1 MIKTHN
7 RPLPPWV
14 LWAGVLVSGGLTTLL
29 FCYFD
34 WPRHIVVMLLA
45 AAVLLCLFKNALE
58 ERDRRFCVTGA
69 VLGGVLSAT
78 YVVGG
83 KIERPNLEFYPFK
96 VWDLVWFFVLFAA
109 FYLVAVGMYTIVTRW
124 NLLQDAEPDGGK
136 AAFRYWLCMFALLLV
151 CWMPSYLTFYPGCV
165 TPDSAASI
173 DQALGT
179 AWENTHPVLFTL
191 LVTPFM
197 RFGSA
202 VGNLTLGVA
211 LFSLFQMLLLA
222 GILAYGLTW
231 LRRKR
236 IRKVGICFV
245 GLYFIVSQ
253 VFPLYAISMWK
264 DVLFGAVVLL
274 LTLCLYDIW
283 ESKGGEL
290 LHAKGLL
297 KFVILCLLTCFMR
310 NNGVY
315 VTFVL
320 LIIMAIYYRRYF
332 KRLAP
337 VFAAVMAAVVLIQ
350 GPLYTAIGIRPSPFQ
365 EAVGVPLQQVART
378 VVMDGKMTD
387 EQREY
392 LNRLLPLEE
401 YDSYTP
407 YTVDNIKGHAHFDR
421 EYFNQTKGEFMKV
434 WAGMLFPNFKHYVKA
449 YMMETVG
456 YWHVS
461 VKNWIVSPST
471 SERDIGLV
479 EVDWIQR
486 ITGKSMRGF
495 LLGLADFITVGGM
508 VWIVI
513 FLLGAVIM
521 MRRKGAWLYFLPV
534 ILVWGTNMIA
544 APTYAEFRYLFSFAL
559 CIPFLTAALFMRGR
573 RLEDAGDNSAD
584 AEETAAAPDGT

>member
-1 MIKTHN
+1 MINTPN
-7 RPLPPWV
+7 RKLPLWG
-14 LWAGVLVSGGLTTLL
+14 LWAGVLVSGGLTALL
-29 FCYFD
+29 FRYFN
-34 WPRHIVVMLLA
+34 WPRHIVLILFA
-45 AAVLLCLFKNALE
+45 AAVLLFLFKNALE
-58 ERDRRFCVTGA
+58 ERDRRVCVTGA
-69 VLGGVLSAT
+69 ILSAVLSAT

-83 KIERPNLEFYPFK
+83 KIERPNLDFYPFR
-96 VWDLVWFFVLFAA
+96 VWDIAWFFVLFAA
-109 FYLVAVGMYTIVTRW
+109 FYLVAVGMYTIVAKW
-124 NLLQDAEPDGGK
+124 NLLQDAEPEGGK
-136 AAFRYWLCMFALLLV
+136 AEFRYWGCMFVLLLV
-151 CWMPSYLTFYPGCV
+151 CWLPSYLTFYPGCV
-165 TPDSAASI
+165 TPDSVSSI
-173 DQALGT
+173 LQALGQT
-179 AWENTHPVLFTL
+179 TWGNTHPVLFTL
-191 LVTPFM
+191 LVTPFV
-197 RFGSA
+197 RFGEA
-202 VGNLTLGVA
+202 IGNLTLGVA

-236 IRKVGICFV
+236 LRRVGICFV

-283 ESKGGEL
+283 ESKGDIL
-290 LHAKGLL
+290 LHAKGLV

-315 VTFVL
+315 VTFAL

-337 VFAAVMAAVVLIQ
+337 VFAAVIAGVVLVQ
-350 GPLYTAIGIRPSPFQ
+350 GPLYTAIGIQPSPFQ
-365 EAVGVPLQQVART
+365 EAAGIPLQQVART

-401 YDSYTP
+401 YNSYKS
-407 YTVDNIKGHAHFDR
+407 YTVDSIKGHSQFDR
-421 EYFNQTKGEFMKV
+421 EFFNQTKGEFMKV
-434 WAGMLFPNFKHYVKA
+434 WAGMLLPNFKHYVKA

-461 VKNWIVSPST
+461 TKNWIVSPST
-471 SERDIGLV
+471 DKWDIGLV
-479 EVDWIQR
+479 EVDWVQR

-508 VWIVI
+508 VWIVF
-513 FLLGAVIM
+513 FLLGAAFM
-521 MRRKGAWLYFLPV
+521 LRRKGAWLYFLPL

-559 CIPFLTAALFMRGR
+559 CIPFLTAASFMHKR
-573 RLEDAGDNSAD
+573 RSEDAECGDSAQD
-584 AEETAAAPDGT
+584 GEPAAE

>member
-1 MIKTHN
+1 MS
-7 RPLPPWV
+7 
-14 LWAGVLVSGGLTTLL
+14 WAGKSNAPIWNSTRSKYGISSG
-29 FCYFD
+29 F
-34 WPRHIVVMLLA
+34 
-45 AAVLLCLFKNALE
+45 
-58 ERDRRFCVTGA
+58 
-69 VLGGVLSAT
+69 LSFL
-78 YVVGG
+78 
-83 KIERPNLEFYPFK
+83 PL
-96 VWDLVWFFVLFAA
+96 

-365 EAVGVPLQQVART
+365 GSGGGSPATGRAHSGDGRKNDRRAARVSEPPPSAGGIRQLYAVYGRQHQRARPFRPGILQPDKRRIHEGMGRDAVPQI
-378 VVMDGKMTD
+378 
-387 EQREY
+387 
-392 LNRLLPLEE
+392 
-401 YDSYTP
+401 SS
-407 YTVDNIKGHAHFDR
+407 I
-421 EYFNQTKGEFMKV
+421 
-434 WAGMLFPNFKHYVKA
+434 
-449 YMMETVG
+449 
-456 YWHVS
+456 
-461 VKNWIVSPST
+461 T
-471 SERDIGLV
+471 SKPI
-479 EVDWIQR
+479 
-486 ITGKSMRGF
+486 
-495 LLGLADFITVGGM
+495 
-508 VWIVI
+508 
-513 FLLGAVIM
+513 
-521 MRRKGAWLYFLPV
+521 
-534 ILVWGTNMIA
+534 
-544 APTYAEFRYLFSFAL
+544 
-559 CIPFLTAALFMRGR
+559 
-573 RLEDAGDNSAD
+573 
-584 AEETAAAPDGT
+584 